1 MGRGDQKFTIFVSRN
16 IWTPPN
22 NLRSLFR
29 LQCFWRPKT
38 NDYSTFGF
46 EVPHNVYFGAEIP
59 NACHYSTR
67 RDFQTPS
74 LNYSGTSAYEYWTFW
89 HWNSPW
95 LMFWGY
101 VAHPN
106 FHLFAHPNFHLR
118 NEKSLPLI
126 LGAEIREKNFRL
138 SDKVTC
144 LVCGQTSWCRGR
156 LTEYLGGQVSLCGL
170 KDVWWTHGL
179 HPSDLSSPC
188 IDRWMLPASLR

>member
-74 LNYSGTSAYEYWTFW
+74 QNFSGTSAYEYWTFW

-126 LGAEIREKNFRL
+126 LGAKIREKKLQIIRQ
-138 SDKVTC
+138 SDMSGMWPDIMMSRQTHWISWRASELVWVEGC
-144 LVCGQTSWCRGR
+144 LVNAR
-156 LTEYLGGQVSLCGL
+156 V
-170 KDVWWTHGL
+170 
-179 HPSDLSSPC
+179 
-188 IDRWMLPASLR
+188 ASLRFVEPLYR

>member
-126 LGAEIREKNFRL
+126 LGAEIREKKT
-138 SDKVTC
+138 SDYPTKWHVWYVARHHDVAADSLNILAGKWACVGWRMSGERTGC
-144 LVCGQTSWCRGR
+144 IPQICRALV
-156 LTEYLGGQVSLCGL
+156 
-170 KDVWWTHGL
+170 
-179 HPSDLSSPC
+179 
-188 IDRWMLPASLR
+188 